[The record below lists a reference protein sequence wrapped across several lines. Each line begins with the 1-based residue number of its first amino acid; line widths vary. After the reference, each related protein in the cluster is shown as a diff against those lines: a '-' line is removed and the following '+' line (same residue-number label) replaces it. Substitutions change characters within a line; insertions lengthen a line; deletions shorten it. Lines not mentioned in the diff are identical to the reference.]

1 MTERECEEEGAG
13 GEPAEAG
20 VRWEAAGCFWAV
32 WGFGWEVGVA
42 ISGGCSDLGYCYDGS
57 KVWFEQARSIIL
69 VTSWTGI
76 RWILYA

>member
-32 WGFGWEVGVA
+32 WGFGWDVGVA
-42 ISGGCSDLGYCYDGS
+42 ILVLWALGAVMKRGRLRVS
-57 KVWFEQARSIIL
+57 V
-69 VTSWTGI
+69 
-76 RWILYA
+76 